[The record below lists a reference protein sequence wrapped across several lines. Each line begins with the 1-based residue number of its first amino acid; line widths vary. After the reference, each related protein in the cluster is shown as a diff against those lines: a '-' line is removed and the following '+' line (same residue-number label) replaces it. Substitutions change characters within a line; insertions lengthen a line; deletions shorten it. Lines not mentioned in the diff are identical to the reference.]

1 MEKGINVLTLGQNVI
16 VDGAEEAIE
25 RYEKGEITADE
36 LRDIILDLDV
46 VYIDQSKF
54 KDTKDNKSLE

>member
-1 MEKGINVLTLGQNVI
+1 MEKGVNILTTGQNVI

-25 RYEKGEITADE
+25 RYEKGEITAEE
-36 LRDIILDLDV
+36 LRETILSLDV

-54 KDTKDNKSLE
+54 KDTKDDKPLE

>member
-25 RYEKGEITADE
+25 RYENGEITAEE
-36 LRDIILDLDV
+36 LRDIILNLDV

-54 KDTKDNKSLE
+54 KDRKDDKPLE

>member
-46 VYIDQSKF
+46 VYIDQSV
-54 KDTKDNKSLE
+54 

>member
-1 MEKGINVLTLGQNVI
+1 MEKGINILTLGQNVI

-25 RYEKGEITADE
+25 RYENGEITAEE
-36 LRDIILDLDV
+36 LRDIILNLDV

-54 KDTKDNKSLE
+54 KDTKDDKPLE

>member
-1 MEKGINVLTLGQNVI
+1 MEKGVNILTVGQNVI

-25 RYEKGEITADE
+25 RYEKGEISAEE
-36 LRDIILDLDV
+36 LRDIILELDV

-54 KDTKDNKSLE
+54 KDRKDMST

>member
-1 MEKGINVLTLGQNVI
+1 MEKGINILTLGQGVI

-36 LRDIILDLDV
+36 LRDIIMDLDV